1 MTIHWNE
8 NTPIYL
14 QIKARVEAMLLDGS
28 VVTGDPVPSV
38 RQIAADLQVNPLTV
52 SRAYQELV
60 DDGML
65 EVRRGL
71 GMFVTD
77 GASER
82 LLATERERFLNTEL
96 PAAVARAK
104 RLGLSDQDL
113 MKAISKGVKK

>member
-113 MKAISKGVKK
+113 MQAISKGVKK